1 MGHRASGCHCKFL
14 RKMRPTLACVVWA
27 HPISLYF
34 PHYFLPCPFLVFSFH
49 SLSVV
54 FILHPSS
61 VSLESLLKISEPQS
75 LQL

>member
-14 RKMRPTLACVVWA
+14 RKMRLPLACVGWA
-27 HPISLYF
+27 HPISLF
-34 PHYFLPCPFLVFSFH
+34 PPLFSSLSFLVFSVH

-54 FILHPSS
+54 FILDPIS